1 MEASFCG
8 KKVCGGTG
16 CMVKHMVAPVR
27 TKKES
32 GTQTG
37 KSHKPGYSQTSE
49 AHEEEDM
56 SQLQIQDHGL

>member
-1 MEASFCG
+1 
-8 KKVCGGTG
+8 
-16 CMVKHMVAPVR
+16 MVKHMVAPVR